1 MVVLMR
7 HISLYYD
14 NTNPPMF
21 MSVPSET
28 KYPPDATDEPFHSFI
43 YVPRKV
49 MRDMCEPGMLIPK
62 DRESRQKYLQYL
74 DYVYGTAK
82 QQPALTTPQA
92 VEVTE
97 EDIKCIDPR
106 LIMKKPGDSLKRRG
120 RKPNAVKAIQENHQG
135 NENGSPELKQYEPSN
150 LSPSHYVA
158 QAPRS
163 SYQHTSN
170 PNPLVW
176 TSQESYLS
184 PKKRNIDQLDTN
196 NQDITSK
203 RVRIRHC
210 VGAEQ

>member
-28 KYPPDATDEPFHSFI
+28 TYLPDATDEPFHSFV
-43 YVPRKV
+43 YVPHKV
-49 MRDMCEPGMLIPK
+49 MREMCEPGMLIPK

-82 QQPALTTPQA
+82 QQPALTTTQA

-106 LIMKKPGDSLKRRG
+106 LIMKKPGDSLKKRG
-120 RKPNAVKAIQENHQG
+120 RKPNAVKAVQDKAQG
-135 NENGSPELKQYEPSN
+135 YDNGCPDLKQYEPSN
-150 LSPSHYVA
+150 LSSSHYVA

-170 PNPLVW
+170 SNPFVS
-176 TSQESYLS
+176 TSQESLLS
-184 PKKRNIDQLDTN
+184 PKKRNIDQLNSN
-196 NQDITSK
+196 NQDIASK
-203 RVRIRHC
+203 RVRIGHY